1 MRVLKLVLAGLF
13 AVVMVVAGLV
23 IAAAVAVGALLF
35 FPLARLLGGRA
46 SLHVNRG
53 NRSPASSMPRGDAI
67 DISATEIAADPK
79 PDRLL
84 RP

>member
-1 MRVLKLVLAGLF
+1 MRALKLVLAGLF
-13 AVVMVVAGLV
+13 AAAMVVAGLFV
-23 IAAAVAVGALLF
+23 AATVAVGALLI
-35 FPLARLLGGRA
+35 FPLTRLLGGRA
-46 SLHVNRG
+46 SLHVSRG
-53 NRSPASSMPRGDAI
+53 NRGPAPSMPRGDAI